1 MLVRNSYVLFDNR
14 TEQRA
19 SPYDQTSQHL
29 HRVLTWKSGAFLA
42 LTTITG
48 VFTTVGFMI
57 GLVGAWA
64 VIVIWSVAMIIATA
78 QAFLY
83 AEMATMFPD
92 TAGGVAA
99 YAHEGFRKY
108 TVFVGPIVCWGYW
121 LGYSLV
127 QAVIALIF
135 GQVVQAQWFPSQTWG
150 ADVFSV
156 HVGLPH
162 ILGAAALISVYLLNV
177 FGIRPAARMTSIGLV
192 IFTAF
197 VAVMVVLPFVTG
209 DWSASQLSWH
219 LDDWKL
225 GLVLVYLASWTTF
238 AVEGPSLFAPEY
250 ERPGTDTP
258 KAIQVC
264 AVVMLGIFTLVPFA
278 TSGTIG
284 EKAIGDNPSGY
295 AVTVMQKYW
304 HGSSSLVIAVLVIG
318 MWVTLLATSAQ
329 AARALLGLARSDVTV
344 KQLAK
349 LNRHGMPGRALA
361 MDSAVNLLILF
372 FVGNTVAI
380 VAASNFGYILCC
392 SFAAFAYVLLR
403 RDRPDW
409 PRPYKL
415 SRAGVPIALVLGVVN
430 LFLAIYGVT
439 HPSLAGYGGA
449 KESVIAVCLL
459 FVSVPLFLYRRLW
472 QDRGTPFQ
480 WREATPITPDDHSA
494 HAADEFA
501 ETPDPAQPNS
511 VETV

>member
-1 MLVRNSYVLFDNR
+1 MAES
-14 TEQRA
+14 E
-19 SPYDQTSQHL
+19 QHL
-29 HRVLTWKSGAFLA
+29 KRVLSWKSGAFLG
-42 LTTITG
+42 LTTILG
-48 VFTTVGFMI
+48 VFTTVGFMV

-64 VIVIWSVAMIIATA
+64 VIFIWSVAMVMGAT

-83 AEMATMFPD
+83 AEMATMFPA

-99 YAHEGFRKY
+99 YAHEGWRKY
-108 TVFVGPIVCWGYW
+108 TVFVGPVVMWGYW
-121 LGYSLV
+121 LGWSLI
-127 QAVIALIF
+127 QAVSAFVFGSLI
-135 GQVVQAQWFPSQTWG
+135 QAQWFPHQTWSYNLFG
-150 ADVFSV
+150 V

-162 ILGAAALISVYLLNV
+162 VLGALALISVFLLNI
-177 FGIRPAARMTSIGLV
+177 FGIKPVARLTTIGIV
-192 IFTAF
+192 TFTI
-197 VAVMVVLPFVTG
+197 VAVVMVVLPFATAT
-209 DWSASQLSWH
+209 WSADALTWR
-219 LDDWKL
+219 LDSPAL
-225 GLVLVYLASWTTF
+225 AIVLIYLAAWTTY

-250 ERPGTDTP
+250 RKPGTDTP

-264 AVVMLGIFTLVPFA
+264 AIVMLAIFTLVPFA
-278 TSGTIG
+278 TAGTIG

-304 HGSSSLVIAVLVIG
+304 HGSSSLVIAVLAIG

-392 SFAAFAYVLLR
+392 SLAAFAYVLLR

-415 SRAGVPIALVLGVVN
+415 PKAGVPIALVLGVVN

-439 HPSLAGYGGA
+439 HPSLAGYGGT

-480 WREATPITPDDHSA
+480 WREATPTTPEDHSA
-494 HAADEFA
+494 HAADEFV
-501 ETPDPAQPNS
+501 ETADPVQPNS
-511 VETV
+511 VGTA